1 MIITKKKDR
10 KKLLESTGR
19 YNRFF
24 LLGCSECATLCGTGG
39 QEQID
44 ELKKELEESGK
55 TVTGG
60 FVAKT
65 GCQALG
71 TKVELKQ
78 FKEALDNTDCV
89 IVMSCGAGTQS
100 AVEIFPEKAV
110 YPSNDSLFLGNMTR
124 LQMFDE
130 RCSLC
135 GECVLDLT
143 GGVCPVTACPK
154 GILNGPC
161 GGTKDGHCEIS
172 AEIPCAWVRIYD
184 RMNKLGRLEEFGQTT
199 LAAKDWSASIK
210 PRKLNVREQKDKKSG
225 GEEKKK

>member
-10 KKLLESTGR
+10 KQLLENVKG
-19 YNRFF
+19 YKNFF

-39 QEQID
+39 QEQLE
-44 ELKKELEESGK
+44 ELKQLLEAEGK
-55 TVTGG
+55 AVTGA

-65 GCQALG
+65 GCQVLG

-78 FKEALDNTDCV
+78 FKEALAKTDCI

-100 AVEIFPEKAV
+100 AVELFDDKAV
-110 YPSNDSLFLGNMTR
+110 YPSNDSMFLGNMTR

-135 GECVLDLT
+135 GQCILDKT
-143 GGVCPVTACPK
+143 GGICPVTACPK

-161 GGTKDGHCEIS
+161 GGTKDGHCEVS
-172 AEIPCAWVRIYD
+172 PDIPCAWVRIYD
-184 RMNKLGRLEEFGQTT
+184 RMKKLNKVEEFKATT
-199 LAAKDWSASIK
+199 LDAKDWSASIK
-210 PRKLNVREQKDKKSG
+210 PRKLVAR
-225 GEEKKK
+225 EEKK